1 MQTLKRPRLEVGA
14 QGAAHKA
21 RNILNMC

>member
-1 MQTLKRPRLEVGA
+1 MQTLERPRLEVGA
-14 QGAAHKA
+14 QGATHKA

>member
-1 MQTLKRPRLEVGA
+1 MQILERPRLEVGA
-14 QGAAHKA
+14 QGVAHKT